1 MDRDSTT
8 RTGAK
13 DPWGREGRPPAQRHV
28 EASTVLDTEPGLLV
42 WRKRAKGRSK
52 LRGSDRMPGA
62 GLRLRACRKALSD
75 MLALK
80 PYWGKPAVRNFR
92 GGDGN
97 VGIIRSPVRAI
108 ALLDRRSAATEAG
121 RRSISPHCVTSY
133 VPPTGEPF
141 ESEFHDAKGANSALT
156 IPMLLF
162 GIDTTEMQR
171 NVMTALHASWVDCQ
185 QSVLGGGRQKFRG
198 IKKPFAALKRPA
210 YPT

>member
-28 EASTVLDTEPGLLV
+28 EASIVLDIEPGLLL

-92 GGDGN
+92 GGNGN
-97 VGIIRSPVRAI
+97 VGSTRIPVDAI
-108 ALLDRRSAATEAG
+108 ALLDSLV
-121 RRSISPHCVTSY
+121 IPVTY
-133 VPPTGEPF
+133 FYRHRKLPGTPIKAVP
-141 ESEFHDAKGANSALT
+141 
-156 IPMLLF
+156 
-162 GIDTTEMQR
+162 
-171 NVMTALHASWVDCQ
+171 
-185 QSVLGGGRQKFRG
+185 
-198 IKKPFAALKRPA
+198 ALKLA
-210 YPT
+210 

>member
-28 EASTVLDTEPGLLV
+28 EASIVLDTEPGLLL

-92 GGDGN
+92 GGNGN

-108 ALLDRRSAATEAG
+108 ALLDEKTRHRVDQGMSLEERRHKGVQGSMF
-121 RRSISPHCVTSY
+121 RVQRFN
-133 VPPTGEPF
+133 PF
-141 ESEFHDAKGANSALT
+141 GLEH
-156 IPMLLF
+156 
-162 GIDTTEMQR
+162 
-171 NVMTALHASWVDCQ
+171 
-185 QSVLGGGRQKFRG
+185 
-198 IKKPFAALKRPA
+198 
-210 YPT
+210 

>member
-1 MDRDSTT
+1 MMDRDSTT

-28 EASTVLDTEPGLLV
+28 EASTVLDTEPRLLL

-92 GGDGN
+92 GGNGN

-108 ALLDRRSAATEAG
+108 ALLD
-121 RRSISPHCVTSY
+121 H
-133 VPPTGEPF
+133 GELR
-141 ESEFHDAKGANSALT
+141 GN
-156 IPMLLF
+156 
-162 GIDTTEMQR
+162 TTTQCRLRDE
-171 NVMTALHASWVDCQ
+171 
-185 QSVLGGGRQKFRG
+185 LGGAKAQRRTASMTFMMPGCALQLFPG
-198 IKKPFAALKRPA
+198 IRFK
-210 YPT
+210 T

>member
-108 ALLDRRSAATEAG
+108 ALLDHSTVIEGASLSG
-121 RRSISPHCVTSY
+121 RGQTRGSS
-133 VPPTGEPF
+133 
-141 ESEFHDAKGANSALT
+141 L
-156 IPMLLF
+156 
-162 GIDTTEMQR
+162 
-171 NVMTALHASWVDCQ
+171 
-185 QSVLGGGRQKFRG
+185 KFRM
-198 IKKPFAALKRPA
+198 L
-210 YPT
+210 

>member
-28 EASTVLDTEPGLLV
+28 EASIVLDIEPGLLL

-97 VGIIRSPVRAI
+97 VGIIRSPVRATAPLDHWQPMI
-108 ALLDRRSAATEAG
+108 KGRALRIESMRVFNVQCAG
-121 RRSISPHCVTSY
+121 
-133 VPPTGEPF
+133 
-141 ESEFHDAKGANSALT
+141 
-156 IPMLLF
+156 
-162 GIDTTEMQR
+162 
-171 NVMTALHASWVDCQ
+171 
-185 QSVLGGGRQKFRG
+185 QSRQG
-198 IKKPFAALKRPA
+198 V
-210 YPT
+210 

>member
-28 EASTVLDTEPGLLV
+28 EASIVLDIEPGLLL

-92 GGDGN
+92 GGNGN

-108 ALLDRRSAATEAG
+108 ALLDLICS
-121 RRSISPHCVTSY
+121 SISFRCPSAFTLSLLCSSTSRPPACESSVWLVTRTSSDR
-133 VPPTGEPF
+133 F
-141 ESEFHDAKGANSALT
+141 
-156 IPMLLF
+156 
-162 GIDTTEMQR
+162 
-171 NVMTALHASWVDCQ
+171 AS
-185 QSVLGGGRQKFRG
+185 SR
-198 IKKPFAALKRPA
+198 
-210 YPT
+210 

>member
-62 GLRLRACRKALSD
+62 GLRLRACRKAPSD

-80 PYWGKPAVRNFR
+80 PYWGKPAVRDFR

-108 ALLDRRSAATEAG
+108 VLLDRGRGPLKAKTRVRFPLGLLPFHPERSNSVRKST
-121 RRSISPHCVTSY
+121 TS
-133 VPPTGEPF
+133 
-141 ESEFHDAKGANSALT
+141 
-156 IPMLLF
+156 
-162 GIDTTEMQR
+162 
-171 NVMTALHASWVDCQ
+171 
-185 QSVLGGGRQKFRG
+185 
-198 IKKPFAALKRPA
+198 
-210 YPT
+210 

>member
-1 MDRDSTT
+1 MYGKHGS
-8 RTGAK
+8 K
-13 DPWGREGRPPAQRHV
+13 SREGLAGRLGAPAQRHV
-28 EASTVLDTEPGLLV
+28 EAPIVLDTEPGLLL

-108 ALLDRRSAATEAG
+108 ALLDHTVRIRGASLSGRGQWAFTHQCPSCSNSLNRSKRFERLEQLERFEPNSQEA
-121 RRSISPHCVTSY
+121 SSSSTTLSCVS
-133 VPPTGEPF
+133 
-141 ESEFHDAKGANSALT
+141 
-156 IPMLLF
+156 
-162 GIDTTEMQR
+162 
-171 NVMTALHASWVDCQ
+171 
-185 QSVLGGGRQKFRG
+185 SVNNNPG
-198 IKKPFAALKRPA
+198 
-210 YPT
+210 

>member
-1 MDRDSTT
+1 MRDRDSTT

-28 EASTVLDTEPGLLV
+28 EASTVLDTEPRLLL

-92 GGDGN
+92 GGNGN

-108 ALLDRRSAATEAG
+108 ALLDHTGQPSEPLRSRQWACTLRRPANWSG
-121 RRSISPHCVTSY
+121 GSRSKEGTRAYRQIPRSQRSNTLLCPL
-133 VPPTGEPF
+133 
-141 ESEFHDAKGANSALT
+141 A
-156 IPMLLF
+156 PMLTRSTMYRDL
-162 GIDTTEMQR
+162 
-171 NVMTALHASWVDCQ
+171 
-185 QSVLGGGRQKFRG
+185 LGS
-198 IKKPFAALKRPA
+198 
-210 YPT
+210 

>member
-1 MDRDSTT
+1 LMDRDSTT

-28 EASTVLDTEPGLLV
+28 EASIVLDTEPGLLL

-108 ALLDRRSAATEAG
+108 APLDHSWERSRGDPSRVKAMGLCLGAACKL
-121 RRSISPHCVTSY
+121 SLW
-133 VPPTGEPF
+133 
-141 ESEFHDAKGANSALT
+141 SERLVRMRAPSQAPKTH
-156 IPMLLF
+156 
-162 GIDTTEMQR
+162 
-171 NVMTALHASWVDCQ
+171 
-185 QSVLGGGRQKFRG
+185 
-198 IKKPFAALKRPA
+198 
-210 YPT
+210 